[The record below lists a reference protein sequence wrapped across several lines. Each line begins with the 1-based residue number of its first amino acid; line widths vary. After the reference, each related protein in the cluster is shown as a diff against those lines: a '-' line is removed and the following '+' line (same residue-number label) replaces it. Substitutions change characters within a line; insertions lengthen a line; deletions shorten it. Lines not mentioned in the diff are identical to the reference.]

1 MIFDL
6 QIIEG
11 VSSWV
16 YVSHERGRQETFT
29 SDTLSSITRV
39 MSLCLFLSLSL
50 FLSDTQRKESWTD
63 GEMFSFRENLL
74 MIPIT
79 IILMEILMITII
91 IMTVVIIVLI
101 LFVFILYAYSM

>member
-1 MIFDL
+1 MIFYL

-50 FLSDTQRKESWTD
+50 FLSDTHRKESWTD
-63 GEMFSFRENLL
+63 GEMFSFREKL

-79 IILMEILMITII
+79 IILMEILLITII
-91 IMTVVIIVLI
+91 TMTVVIIVLI